1 MAELDLKAKITVAPK
16 ITSIRLNEND
26 EVELEWTSSPY
37 AEKYSVKKTT
47 TPEAVFHH
55 FAWVDGNS
63 YVDNDVERNVLL
75 WYRVVAWK
83 RMENQKNS
91 QKPSVAVPIVLSDIP
106 GVKNVRV
113 EATVDGIT
121 LEWDKMEDCIFRIYR
136 KCEHFSK
143 ELFVGESE
151 KNSFV
156 DENAVSGQFYRYRVQ
171 AIKLVN
177 GVEHQGRFTDF
188 IDAGFLDTTEILS
201 VKAPFGNRCY
211 VDIKVVAGADGYILE
226 RSESKDKDFVEVAKT
241 QDITAVSFE
250 DKVPSMFKNYYYR
263 ACAYKNVNG
272 EEYKGKYS
280 AVK

>member
-26 EVELEWTSSPY
+26 EVELEWSSSPY

-47 TPEAVFHH
+47 TPNDVFHH

-63 YVDNDVERNVLL
+63 FTDKNVEKDVLL

-83 RMENQKNS
+83 RLENAKNS
-91 QKPSVAVPIVLSDIP
+91 QKPSVAIPVVLSDIP
-106 GVKNVRV
+106 CVKNVKTT
-113 EATVDGIT
+113 ATVDSIR
-121 LEWDKMEDCIFRIYR
+121 LEWDKMEKCIFRIYR

-143 ELFVGESE
+143 ELFVGETD
-151 KNSFV
+151 KNIFV

-171 AIKLVN
+171 AIKLVD
-177 GVEHQGRFTDF
+177 GVELQGRFTDF

-201 VKAPFGNRCY
+201 VKSPFGNRCY
-211 VDIKVVAGADGYILE
+211 IDIKVVAGADGYILE
-226 RSESKDKDFVEVAKT
+226 RSETKDGDFVEVAKT

-250 DKVPSMFKNYYYR
+250 DKMPSMFKNYYYR
-263 ACAYKNVNG
+263 ACAYKIVNG
-272 EEYKGKYS
+272 EEYRGKYS
-280 AVK
+280 SVK